1 MSGDQENRKNSEP
14 ELNHEQLELI
24 FNHVHN
30 LYGLNL
36 NYYKPAT
43 ISRRIERRMKMQ
55 CCDSL
60 DQYCKIVESDE
71 FELNHLYDDM
81 LIGVTCFFRDTDS
94 FEWLRTNI
102 IPEMIEILKEEGDL
116 RLWTAGCATGE
127 EAYSIMMMLAEEI
140 DDEILFGKVKMFAS
154 DTYLPYINKASSGIY
169 SEEEVKNIPENFLRK
184 YFVSKEGGKFLI
196 NSSIRNRIIFSQHDI
211 TRDPPFTRLHF
222 VSCRNLLIYF
232 NNEARIR
239 ALSTFHFTLLPGG
252 TLFLGSSES
261 VSPLELEFSSIN
273 RKYNFYRK
281 TGAGVAGNGM
291 RFPIK
296 NRGLSDQG
304 TKIFNRPVPCNNDP
318 RLMRAYDILLE
329 RHMPAGFLI
338 NNLKEIVHSFGDTSG
353 FIKPKAGRLSL
364 NLMVLVDYNI
374 GIALNDLFLKI
385 EKSDIPLKYSTL
397 TTDSKQV
404 AVTLEKVFDP
414 GCESAYH
421 LVTLEELS
429 FSEKPDIKTEKFNI
443 EGSVKRRIADLEQEL
458 FYTKQYLQSTIE
470 ELESSNEELLA
481 SSEEIQSTNEELQS
495 TNEELCTVNKELE
508 EKIDL
513 LTRANADLDNFMRST
528 MIATVFVDRNNNIR
542 KFTPSATN
550 IFDLIPQ
557 DVGRSIKHIN
567 SRLVGLEIDN
577 EIKIAIESG
586 TISEKEICDE
596 KGACYLLKIHPYI
609 DESEK
614 VDGAVISVVNID
626 VLRKTENL
634 FRKSEEKFTHVFKKM
649 ASGAAF
655 FEPLYN
661 ESGEIV
667 DCIYMDLNV
676 SYEKIFDIKKEKVI
690 GRSITE
696 IFKDIDPK
704 WLDVYKNVFK
714 TGKAIFAERYHS
726 PTGKY
731 LYSTCFKP
739 EKEENYI
746 CVTHIDVSEQKKS
759 QNELNHAEKMNAIGQ
774 LAGGVA
780 HDFNNQLTGIMGYA
794 SLILQNP
801 ESERIHEFAG
811 QILKAAERSGD
822 LTQKLLAFSRKAK
835 LVNVPVDVNKE
846 VVDIIQLLKHSIDK
860 KIVISAKTCDQ
871 PCVVSG
877 DSGQIQNAILNLCLN
892 ARDAMA
898 KGGNLEISTSM
909 VDLNVSPLI
918 NKFKIEPG
926 HYVKITVKDT
936 GKGMTEEI
944 MNKIFEPFFTT
955 RAEEGGVGMGLAAVL
970 GTVQSHFGAIEVKST
985 VNKGSEFSIYLPS
998 GGDCCKKMKEKTSVS
1013 TISIEN
1019 STIMVVDDESIVRS
1033 IIIEMLELHKS
1044 NVIPVTCAKDA
1055 IRVYKKEHSKIDLVF
1070 LDMVMPDLN
1079 GLETFRELKKINK
1092 NVKVI
1097 ILSGYSMNDE
1107 INQAISEGAVAF
1119 VQKPVSMKVLVT
1131 ALKDALL

>member
-1 MSGDQENRKNSEP
+1 MSSTENRKNDEIV
-14 ELNHEQLELI
+14 LNPQQMELI
-24 FNHVHN
+24 FNHVHE

-43 ISRRIERRMKMQ
+43 ISRRIERRMKLQ
-55 CCDSL
+55 GCDSL
-60 DQYCKIVESDE
+60 ERYCEIIGNDE

-81 LIGVTCFFRDTDS
+81 LIGVTCFFRDPDS
-94 FEWLRTNI
+94 FEWLKSNI
-102 IPEMIEILKEEGDL
+102 IPDLIEILKTDDEA
-116 RLWTAGCATGE
+116 RLWIAGCATGE

-140 DDEILFGKVKMFAS
+140 DDEILLGKVKMFAS
-154 DTYLPYINKASSGIY
+154 DTYLPYINKASAGIY
-169 SEEEVKNIPENFLRK
+169 SEDDVKNIPENLLAK
-184 YFVSKEGGKFLI
+184 YFVKKENKYI
-196 NSSIRNRIIFSQHDI
+196 ISSSIRNRIIFSQHDI

-273 RKYNFYRK
+273 RRYNFYRK
-281 TGAGVAGNGM
+281 TGSGLSASAM
-291 RFPIK
+291 RFPVK
-296 NRGLSDQG
+296 NRGLNDPAM
-304 TKIFNRPVPCNNDP
+304 KILNRSVPCNNDP

-338 NNLKEIVHSFGDTSG
+338 NSMKEIIHSFGETAG

-364 NLMVLVDYNI
+364 NLMMLIDYNI

-385 EKSDIPLKYSTL
+385 DQSEIPLKYTTL
-397 TTDSKQV
+397 TTDNRNV
-404 AVTLEKVFDP
+404 AVTLEKVCDP
-414 GCESAYH
+414 GCESPYH
-421 LVTLEELS
+421 LVTFEYLNE
-429 FSEKPDIKTEKFNI
+429 TEKESVQAEVFNI
-443 EGSVKRRIADLEQEL
+443 ETSVKRRMSDLEQEL

-528 MIATVFVDRNNNIR
+528 MIATVFVDRSMNIR
-542 KFTPSATN
+542 KFTPCAVN

-557 DVGRSIKHIN
+557 DIGRSIKHIN
-567 SRLVGLEIDN
+567 SRLAGLDIDHEIGHVLS
-577 EIKIAIESG
+577 SG
-586 TISEKEICDE
+586 QMSEKEICDE
-596 KGACYLLKIHPYI
+596 RGVCYLLKVHPYI
-609 DESEK
+609 DEGER
-614 VDGAVISVVNID
+614 VDGAVISIVNID
-626 VLRKTENL
+626 ILRKTENL

-655 FEPLYN
+655 FEPLCN

-667 DCIYMDLNV
+667 DCIYVDLNS
-676 SYEKIFDIKKEKVI
+676 SYEKIFNVKKENII
-690 GRSITE
+690 GKAITE
-696 IFKDIDPK
+696 VFREIDPK

-714 TGKAIFAERYHS
+714 TGKAVFAERYHS
-726 PTGKY
+726 PSGKY
-731 LYSTCFKP
+731 LFSTCFKP
-739 EKEENYI
+739 EKDENYI
-746 CVTHIDVSEQKKS
+746 CVTHIDITEQKKS
-759 QNELNHAEKMNAIGQ
+759 QKELNHAEKMNAIGQ

-801 ESERIHEFAG
+801 DSGRTSEFAG

-835 LVNVPVDVNKE
+835 LVNMPVDINRE
-846 VVDIIQLLKHSIDK
+846 VVEIVQLLKHSIDK
-860 KIVISAKTCDQ
+860 KIVISAKACDN
-871 PCVVSG
+871 PCIVPG
-877 DSGQIQNAILNLCLN
+877 DSGQLQNAILNLCLN
-892 ARDAMA
+892 ARDAMP
-898 KGGNLEISTSM
+898 KGGLLEISTSV
-909 VDLNVSPLI
+909 VDLRFSPLI
-918 NKFKIEPG
+918 EKFKIEPG
-926 HYVKITVKDT
+926 AYVKITVRDT
-936 GKGMTEEI
+936 GKGIPDEI
-944 MNKIFEPFFTT
+944 KAKIFEPFFTT
-955 RAEEGGVGMGLAAVL
+955 RAEEGGVGMGLSAVL
-970 GTVQSHFGAIEVKST
+970 GTVQSHFGAIDVTSI
-985 VNKGSEFSIYLPS
+985 VNKGTEFNIYLPS
-998 GGDCCKKMKEKTSVS
+998 GSDCCKAIKDKTSVS
-1013 TISIEN
+1013 TVSIEN

-1033 IIIEMLELHKS
+1033 IIVEMLELHKS
-1044 NVIPVTCAKDA
+1044 NVIPVSCAKDA
-1055 IRVYKKEHSKIDLVF
+1055 IRLYKKDHRKIDLVF

-1092 NVKVI
+1092 DVKVI

-1107 INQAISEGAVAF
+1107 INQAISEGALTF
-1119 VQKPVSMKVLVT
+1119 IQKPVSMKVLIT
-1131 ALKDALL
+1131 ALKDSLI

>member
-1 MSGDQENRKNSEP
+1 MAGDQENRKNNESV
-14 ELNHEQLELI
+14 LNPEQLEQI
-24 FNHVHN
+24 FGHVHN

-55 CCDSL
+55 SCDSL
-60 DQYCKIVESDE
+60 EQYCKIIENNE

-81 LIGVTCFFRDTDS
+81 LIGVTCFFRDPDS

-102 IPEMIEILKEEGDL
+102 IPEMIEFLKEEGDL
-116 RLWTAGCATGE
+116 RLWIAGCATGE
-127 EAYSIMMMLAEEI
+127 EAYSIMMMLADEI

-154 DTYLPYINKASSGIY
+154 DTYLPYINKASSGSY
-169 SEEEVKNIPENFLRK
+169 DEDDVKNIPENLLEK
-184 YFVSKEGGKFLI
+184 YFLKKESKYI
-196 NSSIRNRIIFSQHDI
+196 ISSLIRNRIVFSQHDI

-239 ALSTFHFTLLPGG
+239 ALSTFHFTLLSGG
-252 TLFLGSSES
+252 ILFLGSSES
-261 VSPLELEFSSIN
+261 VSPLELEFSSVN

-281 TGAGVAGNGM
+281 TGSGITGSGM

-296 NRGLSDQG
+296 NRGTGDQG
-304 TKIFNRPVPCNNDP
+304 IKAFNRTMSSNNDP

-338 NNLKEIVHSFGDTSG
+338 NSMKEIVHSFGDTSG

-364 NLMVLVDYNI
+364 NLIVLIDYNI
-374 GIALNDLFLKI
+374 GIALNDLFVKI
-385 EKSDIPLKYSTL
+385 DQSEVPLKYTTL
-397 TTDSKQV
+397 TTDNRSV
-404 AVTLEKVFDP
+404 SIVLEKVCDP
-414 GCESAYH
+414 GCESPYH
-421 LVTLEELS
+421 LVTLQYLNE
-429 FSEKPDIKTEKFNI
+429 TEKENIPAEIFNI
-443 EGSVKRRIADLEQEL
+443 ETSVKRRMSDLEQEL

-528 MIATVFVDRNNNIR
+528 MIATVFVDSLMNIR
-542 KFTPSATN
+542 KFTPCAVN
-550 IFDLIPQ
+550 VFDLMPQ

-567 SRLVGLEIDN
+567 SRLKGLDIDSEIGRVLL
-577 EIKIAIESG
+577 SG
-586 TISEKEICDE
+586 EMSEKEILDD
-596 KGACYLLKIHPYI
+596 KGVYHLLRIHPYL
-609 DESEK
+609 DETEK
-614 VDGAVISVVNID
+614 ISGAVVSVINID
-626 VLRKTENL
+626 VLRKTEHL
-634 FRKSEEKFTHVFKKM
+634 FRKSEEKFSHVFKKM
-649 ASGAAF
+649 ANGAAF

-667 DCIYMDLNV
+667 DCIYMDLNA
-676 SYEKIFDIKKEKVI
+676 SYEKIFNVQKTEII
-690 GRSITE
+690 GKAITE
-696 IFKDIDPK
+696 VFREIDPK
-704 WLDVYKNVFK
+704 WMDVYKNVFK
-714 TGKAIFAERYHS
+714 TGKAVFAERYHS
-726 PTGKY
+726 PSGKY

-739 EKEENYI
+739 EKDENYI
-746 CVTHIDVSEQKKS
+746 CVTHIDISEQKIS

-801 ESERIHEFAG
+801 DSGRTSEFAG

-835 LVNVPVDVNKE
+835 LVNIPVDINKE
-846 VVDIIQLLKHSIDK
+846 VVEIVQLLKHSIDK
-860 KIVISAKTCDQ
+860 KIVISAKVCDN
-871 PCVVSG
+871 PCIVSG
-877 DSGQIQNAILNLCLN
+877 DSGQLQNAVLNLCLN
-892 ARDAMA
+892 ARDAMK
-898 KGGNLEISTSM
+898 KGGLLEISTSICE
-909 VDLNVSPLI
+909 LKVSPLI
-918 NKFKIEPG
+918 EKFKIEPG
-926 HYVKITVKDT
+926 TYVKITVRDT
-936 GKGMTEEI
+936 GKGIPEEI
-944 MNKIFEPFFTT
+944 KGKIFEPFFTT
-955 RAEEGGVGMGLAAVL
+955 RAEDGGVGMGLAAVL
-970 GTVQSHFGAIEVKST
+970 GTVQSHFGAIDVTST
-985 VNKGSEFSIYLPS
+985 VNKGTEFNIYLPS
-998 GGDCCKKMKEKTSVS
+998 GSDCCKAMKDKTSVS

-1033 IIIEMLELHKS
+1033 IIVEMLELHKS
-1044 NVIPVTCAKDA
+1044 NVIPVSCAKDA
-1055 IRVYKKEHSKIDLVF
+1055 IRLYKKDHQKIDLVF

-1079 GLETFRELKKINK
+1079 GLETFRELKKIN
-1092 NVKVI
+1092 NDVKVI

-1107 INQAISEGAVAF
+1107 INQAISEGAVTF
-1119 VQKPVSMKVLVT
+1119 IQKPVSMRVLVT
-1131 ALKDALL
+1131 ALKDALI